1 MKKLQENVGSFM
13 KNSYL
18 CNGLYVDPRFACPN
32 FSGILEALCSFLQ
45 AENLRTFQIA

>member
-1 MKKLQENVGSFM
+1 MKKKQENVGCFRKS
-13 KNSYL
+13 SYL
-18 CNGLYVDPRFACPN
+18 CHGLYVDHRFMCPN

>member
-1 MKKLQENVGSFM
+1 MLVVSEKVRTFAADYMWTIGSR
-13 KNSYL
+13 
-18 CNGLYVDPRFACPN
+18 VPI

>member
-1 MKKLQENVGSFM
+1 MFVMSEKVRTFATD
-13 KNSYL
+13 
-18 CNGLYVDPRFACPN
+18 YVWTLGFAGPK